1 MGAAECGTLLG
12 SSRMGNSRLG
22 IERGSDHGVP
32 TLTCTGWAESETLD
46 TLRTALDGVHADAL
60 GGSVPTVIADLR
72 GLEFVSSTCLKAF
85 VTWLQRVKEL
95 DDKKRYRI
103 VFRSNPTHSWQH
115 RSLGA
120 LAAFAG
126 NVVSIETVTS

>member
-1 MGAAECGTLLG
+1 MG
-12 SSRMGNSRLG
+12 SRLG
-22 IERGSDHGVP
+22 ILRSTDRGVP
-32 TLTCTGWAESETLD
+32 VLTCLGWAESETLE
-46 TLRTALDGVHADAL
+46 TLRTALDGVHADAV
-60 GGSVPTVIADLR
+60 GSAVPTVIADLR
-72 GLEFVSSTCLKAF
+72 DLEFVSSTCLKAF

-95 DDKKRYRI
+95 DDKQRYRI

-120 LAAFAG
+120 LAVFAG